1 MKRVAGLSSLL
12 AAALMTHGVQAE
24 TEISGFVT
32 AGATYSD
39 SEVSSYDGTFQNKTN
54 AVALN
59 RLGIQI
65 SADVNPKVSVTG
77 QLLARGND
85 PVGRYNVNADWA
97 FVTYKATDAAS
108 IRVGKLKL
116 TSYLIS
122 DYYEVGYAYPWVRPP
137 QEVYSTNPITAI
149 DGIDALV
156 RFNFGKN
163 SLLLQPYAGSN
174 QDTYA
179 VQPQE
184 TMMTIAEW
192 EVFLQTPQGG
202 GYLPGAAQAI
212 AAAQTPRGEINY
224 IQFSTENLGGIN
236 IALTNPYF
244 TVRAGHFSTRVFQD
258 DFGVAND
265 KGTYSSAGIT
275 ADWRNIVFYSEY
287 FERDVEGLANSAFPN
302 QKGYYATLGYRF
314 GPALIHYT
322 NASLADNDNPTV
334 ASAKYPRPG
343 TALEQRSN
351 TVGVRYELGSAAA
364 LKFDVQRATPEKGTR
379 GLFISDP
386 DALTLKDPG
395 ESVNLYS
402 LALDI
407 IF

>member
-163 SLLLQPYAGSN
+163 SLLIQPYAGSN

-184 TMMTIAEW
+184 TMMTQAEW
-192 EVFLQTPQGG
+192 VAFFTGQGVQAPEANVFAQGQ
-202 GYLPGAAQAI
+202 AQK
-212 AAAQTPRGEINY
+212 GEINY